1 MMIEESNS
9 TNRNQLSER
18 VIRNEDIFCSLL
30 LDHNNRTLRVIDFR
44 GGNFQSKHAYLERVL
59 MTEGMRKIF
68 TLIERDDMNGWQR
81 VGYQREGS
89 IPGYYKRSDAY
100 VMSRIYDADYDF
112 KNAQSEESLENKE
125 FVASAKA
132 LGKEFSEQKGSSV
145 RVEQVSEDQ
154 AVEIIKEERERLV
167 AKASTAKAS
176 KLKSPKKTKDID
188 IPEATD
194 ARPIFQQFS
203 RQVEYFYYDV
213 RNRRTKQ
220 ANLIGAEFQDC
231 FGNTKINVYFSPNS
245 RPERNLVKMG
255 LMNAIDNLVEKGAVS
270 VFSTVKADDLNM
282 NALFASAGFRNTG
295 WLNRQ
300 ILTANSTVD
309 LVLWTKKLI

>member
-1 MMIEESNS
+1 MIEESNS
-9 TNRNQLSER
+9 TNINQLSER

-30 LDHNNRTLRVIDFR
+30 LDYNNRTLRVIDFR

-132 LGKEFSEQKGSSV
+132 LGKEFSEQKGSSI
-145 RVEQVSEDQ
+145 RVEQVNEDQ
-154 AVEIIKEERERLV
+154 AVEIIKEERERLI
-167 AKASTAKAS
+167 AKASTAKTS
-176 KLKSPKKTKDID
+176 KSKSPKKTNNLD
-188 IPEATD
+188 IPEVTD

-213 RNRRTKQ
+213 RNKRTKQ

-231 FGNTKINVYFSPNS
+231 FGNTKISVYFSPNS

-255 LMNAIDNLVEKGAVS
+255 LLTAIDNLVEKGAVS
-270 VFSTVKADDLNM
+270 VFSTAKADDLNM

-300 ILTANSTVD
+300 ILTENSTVD